1 MQVVFTELHCLFPL
15 IFLCFLFSHFLTP
28 QKWSIS
34 LPCSFSVPPTY
45 VDRFYCCTF
54 LLVTDLQVLCH
65 ETCHLFYMSH
75 CVFFDCLMN
84 QSRSVAEA
92 MSQPLYL
99 CPVCMRKLQK
109 VLRFPSVVQYM
120 RNVLQFLCQ
129 LIDAGLANRQ
139 LNNTVLWLEHCLTII
154 ETD

>member
-1 MQVVFTELHCLFPL
+1 
-15 IFLCFLFSHFLTP
+15 
-28 QKWSIS
+28 
-34 LPCSFSVPPTY
+34 
-45 VDRFYCCTF
+45 
-54 LLVTDLQVLCH
+54 
-65 ETCHLFYMSH
+65 
-75 CVFFDCLMN
+75 MN